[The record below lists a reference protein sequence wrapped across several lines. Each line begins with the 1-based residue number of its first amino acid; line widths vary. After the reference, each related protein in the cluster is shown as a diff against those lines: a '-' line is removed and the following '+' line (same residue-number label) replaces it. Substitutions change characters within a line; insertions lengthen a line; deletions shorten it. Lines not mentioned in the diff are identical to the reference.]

1 MSLRKII
8 SRSKIAISKA
18 QQSAGIA
25 VPDLAN
31 RVTALEQ
38 EDQAINADITA
49 LFGNDTDLAAD
60 ITALQ
65 GVDADLAADITALQN
80 YNTAGY
86 TGTITLV
93 ATVNFTAQTV
103 TTKTFTY
110 LNGKLTEVV

>member
-18 QQSAGIA
+18 QQSAGVA

-38 EDQAINADITA
+38 EDQAINT
-49 LFGNDTDLAAD
+49 D

-65 GVDADLAADITALQN
+65 GVDTTHGNAITALQN
-80 YNTAGY
+80 YNTTGY

-93 ATVNFTAQTV
+93 ATVNFVAQTL
-103 TTKTFTY
+103 TTKTLTY